1 MTGLHPVR
9 KIVYDG
15 ALATS
20 STMPLTNKS
29 ISPADY
35 EAFKVFL
42 EQACGILLGDNK
54 HYLVSSRLNR
64 LMSEFAIPNLGEL
77 IKRLK
82 GSQNIPLQHRVV
94 DAMTTNET
102 LWFRD
107 ISPFELLK
115 QVVLPEISQQRGRPL
130 RIWSAACSSGQE
142 PYSISITIQEYLQ
155 SKPGSLPSGV
165 QIVATDISPTMLKEA
180 MEAVYDKASLARGV
194 TAERRARFFTPKAD
208 KWQVKTEIASRV
220 MVKELNL
227 LNSYSALGK
236 FDVVFC
242 RNVLIYFSS
251 ALKCDILTRFARVMH
266 PQGYLFLGASESI
279 ANYSDAF
286 EMVRHPSG
294 VMYRLKKSAR

>member
-1 MTGLHPVR
+1 
-9 KIVYDG
+9 
-15 ALATS
+15 
-20 STMPLTNKS
+20 MPQINKP
-29 ISPADY
+29 IAAADY
-35 EAFKVFL
+35 EDFKVFL

-77 IKRLK
+77 VKRLK
-82 GSQNIPLQHRVV
+82 GMQNIALQHRVV

-107 ISPFELLK
+107 TSPFELLK

-142 PYSISITIQEYLQ
+142 PYSISIAIQEYLQ
-155 SKPGSLPSGV
+155 TKPGSLPKGV
-165 QIVATDISPTMLKEA
+165 QIVATDISPSMLKEVE
-180 MEAVYDKASLARGV
+180 EAVYDKASLARGIS
-194 TAERRARFFTPKAD
+194 ADRRQRFFSPKGD
-208 KWQVKTEIASRV
+208 KWAVRPEVKSSVTI
-220 MVKELNL
+220 KELNL
-227 LNSYSALGK
+227 LNSYSVLGK
-236 FDVVFC
+236 FDVIFC
-242 RNVLIYFSS
+242 RNVLIYFST
-251 ALKCDILTRFARVMH
+251 ALKTDILMRLASAMH

-294 VMYRLKKSAR
+294 VMYRLKKTAR